1 MSHHTVQHLEVNITD
16 SYEHCLLTIKFAAD
30 ARDTVL
36 RRDACTPDAHAPLGI
51 KYHYTLREE
60 AQGQEAVDA
69 PEWMLPLP
77 ELQRLALEVGLELDM
92 ALNFHEYYEAMQYG
106 TCVVQC
112 MCIQCMYV
120 T

>member
-1 MSHHTVQHLEVNITD
+1 
-16 SYEHCLLTIKFAAD
+16 LLTIKFAAD
-30 ARDTVL
+30 ARDSIL
-36 RRDACTPDAHAPLGI
+36 RRDACTADAHEPLGI

-92 ALNFHEYYEAMQYG
+92 ALNFHEYYEAMKYG
-106 TCVVQC
+106 A
-112 MCIQCMYV
+112 
-120 T
+120 